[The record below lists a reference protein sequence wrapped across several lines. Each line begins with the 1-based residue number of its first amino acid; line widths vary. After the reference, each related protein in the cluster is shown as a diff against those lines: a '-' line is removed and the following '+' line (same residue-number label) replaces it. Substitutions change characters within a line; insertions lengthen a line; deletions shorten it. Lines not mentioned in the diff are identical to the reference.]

1 MKTDN
6 TKKVMVVDDVQHMR
20 ELLSLIL
27 KNEGYDVIESVN
39 GKDALAKLDGLSIDM
54 LITDLNM
61 PVMNGFEL
69 VKRLRNRDDFH
80 STPVIMVSSE
90 NHEAIKEKARHI
102 GVNEWIIKPLIPSD
116 LMDAVRRLIAK
127 KGHLMREWRSMASI
141 TINS

>member
-1 MKTDN
+1 MMTDT
-6 TKKVMVVDDVQHMR
+6 TKRVMVVDDVQHIR

-39 GKDALAKLDGLSIDM
+39 GMDALAKLDGSSVDM

-69 VKRLRNRDDFH
+69 VKRLRNSDDFH
-80 STPVIMVSSE
+80 STPIIMVSSE
-90 NHEAIKEKARHI
+90 NHEAIRKKARRI

-116 LMDAVRRLIAK
+116 LMDVVRRLIAK
-127 KGHLMREWRSMASI
+127 KDHLMRVYA
-141 TINS
+141 